1 LLARLRRNG
10 RSGDRQLE
18 HTRLDDDV
26 GLTVSALR
34 RGTARRVPAAQLA
47 IWGLSASMIL
57 AAGVLWAF
65 GAGSAKP
72 LISSISLPFWA
83 LLLGFAAAERF
94 VIHVHFRRSAHSMS
108 MGEIPLVF
116 GLMFATGPQVVLA
129 HALGRLAILAL
140 QRKLPPIR
148 LAFNLGQF
156 LLGGCV
162 AVLVFHAAAGSAA
175 VIDPAVWGAAALATA
190 ANSVM
195 AVLLISAAVS
205 LSDVRLSVRQIAAS
219 LRTDLTMVLVTT
231 SLGLSAVTLVYRDWR
246 TVILMAVPVFGMFGM
261 FHAYT
266 AERQRHVRIEF
277 LYESAR
283 TLSSSAEI
291 GPAMK
296 DLLARALEAF
306 RAEAAEVVF
315 LSPDGGG
322 ALRTTV
328 REGAAASVLE
338 PVEPAIAAE
347 LRALAERQEI
357 GAAPTHELA
366 GGRLADYLAPRA
378 LDKGMFAVL
387 KGDHSWIGTM
397 MIGNPSGRV
406 DRFATEDVRL
416 LETLANNT
424 GIALENDR
432 LGQTIWRMQ
441 ELQRELEH
449 QASHD
454 PLTDLANRLLFVKR
468 VGGALERDPENVSVI
483 FVDINDFKKV
493 NDSLGHAAGDELLV
507 AIAGRLGDCVR
518 PADTLARMGGDEFA
532 ILLEQAASRE
542 EAIEVAQR
550 INRRLAER
558 FSVAR
563 QSVSVRASTG
573 IATGATAGVT
583 AEEMIGNA
591 DVAMYQAK
599 QSGARPYR
607 LFESGMQV
615 PTQASGRD

>member
-1 LLARLRRNG
+1 M
-10 RSGDRQLE
+10 
-18 HTRLDDDV
+18 
-26 GLTVSALR
+26 
-34 RGTARRVPAAQLA
+34 PAGQVA
-47 IWGLSASMIL
+47 IWGLSASMI
-57 AAGVLWAF
+57 AAAAVLLLGA
-65 GAGSAKP
+65 GAGSAEP
-72 LISSISLPFWA
+72 LISSIRLPFWA
-83 LLLGFAAAERF
+83 LALGFAAAERF

-116 GLMFATGPQVVLA
+116 GLMFATGAQVVLA

-140 QRKLPPIR
+140 QRKLAPIR

-162 AVLVFHAAAGSAA
+162 TVLVFHAVAGSSD
-175 VIDPAVWGAAALATA
+175 VIDPAVWGAAALATG

-205 LSDVRLSVRQIAAS
+205 LSDVRLSAPQIAAS
-219 LRTDLTMVLVTT
+219 IRTDLTMVLAAT
-231 SLGLSAVTLVYRDWR
+231 SLGLCAVSLAYYDWR
-246 TVILMAVPVFGMFGM
+246 TALLLALPVTGMFVI

-266 AERQRHVRIEF
+266 GERQRHARIEF

-283 TLSSSAEI
+283 ELSRSSEI

-315 LSPDGGG
+315 FSPDGDG

-328 REGAAASVLE
+328 RRGAEPRVLE
-338 PVEPAIAAE
+338 RVEPAAAAA
-347 LRALAERQEI
+347 LRAVAERQEI
-357 GAAPTHELA
+357 GAAPTNDVA
-366 GGRLADYLAPRA
+366 DGSLADYLERRA
-378 LDKGMFAVL
+378 LDTGMFAVM
-387 KGDHSWIGTM
+387 KGERSWIGAI

-406 DRFATEDVRL
+406 DRFAPDDLRL

-432 LGQTIWRMQ
+432 LGQTIWRMR
-441 ELQRELEH
+441 EHQRELEH

-454 PLTDLANRLLFVKR
+454 PLTDLANRILFAER
-468 VGGALERDPENVSVI
+468 VGDALKRDPGNVSVI
-483 FVDINDFKKV
+483 FLDINDFKTV
-493 NDSLGHAAGDELLV
+493 NDSLGHAAGDELLT

-518 PADTLARMGGDEFA
+518 PGDTLARMGGDEFA
-532 ILLEQAASRE
+532 ILLEEASSRD
-542 EAIEVAQR
+542 EAIDVAER
-550 INRRLAER
+550 INRRLAGR
-558 FSVAR
+558 FSVAG
-563 QSVSVRASTG
+563 QNLSVGVSTG
-573 IATGATAGVT
+573 IARGASPGTT
-583 AEEMIGNA
+583 AEELIRCA

-599 QSGARPYR
+599 QGNGRSYR

-615 PTQASGRD
+615 PTPNRPLDPRYHPADAGG

>member
-1 LLARLRRNG
+1 MIALRKGAVLRRM
-10 RSGDRQLE
+10 
-18 HTRLDDDV
+18 
-26 GLTVSALR
+26 
-34 RGTARRVPAAQLA
+34 PAGQVA
-47 IWGLSASMIL
+47 IWGLSASMIV
-57 AAGVLWAF
+57 AAGVLLRA
-65 GAGSAKP
+65 GAGSAGP
-72 LISSISLPFWA
+72 LISSIRLPFWA
-83 LLLGFAAAERF
+83 LALGFAAAERF

-140 QRKLPPIR
+140 QRKLAPIR

-162 AVLVFHAAAGSAA
+162 TVLVFHAVAGSAA
-175 VIDPAVWGAAALATA
+175 VIDPVVWGAAALATA

-205 LSDVRLSVRQIAAS
+205 LSDVPLSPRQIAAS
-219 LRTDLTMVLVTT
+219 IRTDLTMVLATT
-231 SLGLSAVTLVYRDWR
+231 SLGLCAVSLAYYDWR
-246 TVILMAVPVFGMFGM
+246 TAILLALPVTGMFVI

-266 AERQRHVRIEF
+266 GERQRHARIEF

-283 TLSSSAEI
+283 ELSRSSEI

-315 LSPDGGG
+315 FSPDGGG

-328 REGAAASVLE
+328 RRGAQPSVLE
-338 PVEPAIAAE
+338 PVEPSVAAA

-357 GAAPTHELA
+357 GAAPTTDLA
-366 GGRLADYLAPRA
+366 AGSLADYLERRA
-378 LDKGMFAVL
+378 LDTGMFAVMR
-387 KGDHSWIGTM
+387 GERSCIGAIT
-397 MIGNPSGRV
+397 IGKPSGRV
-406 DRFATEDVRL
+406 DRFAPDDLRL

-432 LGQTIWRMQ
+432 LGQTIWRLQ
-441 ELQRELEH
+441 EHQRELEH

-454 PLTDLANRLLFVKR
+454 PLTDLANRILFAER
-468 VGGALERDPENVSVI
+468 VGGALERDPGSVSVI
-483 FVDINDFKKV
+483 FLDINDFKTV
-493 NDSLGHAAGDELLV
+493 NDSLGHAAGDELLT
-507 AIAGRLGDCVR
+507 AIAGRLSDCVR
-518 PADTLARMGGDEFA
+518 PGDTLARMGGDEFA
-532 ILLEQAASRE
+532 ILLEAASSRQ
-542 EAIEVAQR
+542 EAIDVAER
-550 INRRLAER
+550 ISRRLAGR
-558 FSVAR
+558 FSVAG
-563 QSVSVRASTG
+563 QSLSVGVSTG
-573 IATGATAGVT
+573 IARGASAGMTAD
-583 AEEMIGNA
+583 ELIRCA

-599 QSGARPYR
+599 QGDGRSYR

-615 PTQASGRD
+615 PPPNQALDPR